1 MGVGAVEKRKAVF
14 LDRDGVLNLS
24 VVREGKPY
32 PPGSFADLV
41 VAPGVEQ
48 GCKALREAG
57 FLLIGITN
65 QPDVPRGITQKSTVE
80 QINGYLTTL
89 LSMDSIRVCYHDNAD
104 ECECRKPKPGLIL
117 EAAHERGIDL
127 AASFMVGDRWKD
139 VEAGT
144 RAGCST
150 VLIDNRYAEPNKSRP
165 TYTVNSFREAVEV
178 ILMNARIAKMK
189 TKIFADGADR
199 EGILALY
206 RQPYIKGFTT
216 NPTLMRKAGI
226 NDYAG
231 FAKSI
236 LKEVP
241 DRPFSFE
248 VFADDMG
255 EMERQAMIISQWG
268 SNVYVKIPITN
279 TKGES
284 TKDVI
289 RKLSAR
295 GLKLNITAMMTL
307 QQVRDILP
315 CFKGSP
321 SSYVSIFAGRIA
333 DTACDPVGLMKEA
346 VELLR
351 PNPALELIWA
361 SPRELLNIFQA
372 EEIGCQIITVTH
384 DILKKLE
391 LVGKDL
397 DEYSLDTVKMF
408 YEDGQKSGFTL

>member
-1 MGVGAVEKRKAVF
+1 M
-14 LDRDGVLNLS
+14 RD
-24 VVREGKPY
+24 GKPY
-32 PPGSFADLV
+32 PPANLAELK

-48 GCKALREAG
+48 GCQALRDAG
-57 FLLIGITN
+57 YLLIGITN
-65 QPDVPRGITQKSTVE
+65 QPDVPRGITKKEVVLE
-80 QINGYLTTL
+80 INAYLSAL

-104 ECECRKPKPGLIL
+104 DCECRKPKPGLIL
-117 EAAHERGIDL
+117 AAAQEKQIDL
-127 AASFMVGDRWKD
+127 EASFMVGDRWKD
-139 VEAGT
+139 VEAGR
-144 RAGCST
+144 RAGCRT
-150 VLIDNRYAEPNKSRP
+150 VLIDNHYAEPNKTRP
-165 TYTVNSFREAVEV
+165 TYTVSNFKQAVEV
-178 ILMNARIAKMK
+178 ILMNSRIAKMK

-206 RQPYIKGFTT
+206 KQPYIKGFTT
-216 NPTLMRKAGI
+216 NPTLMNKAGI
-226 NDYAG
+226 TDYAA

-248 VFADDMG
+248 VFADDMA

-268 SNVYVKIPITN
+268 PNVYVKIPITN

-284 TKDVI
+284 TKEVI

-333 DTACDPVGLMKEA
+333 DTGCDPLGLMKEA
-346 VELLR
+346 VALLK

-361 SPRELLNIFQA
+361 SPRELLNIFHA
-372 EEIGCQIITVTH
+372 EEIGCHIITVTH

-391 LVGKDL
+391 LVGKNL

-408 YEDGQKSGFTL
+408 YEDGRKSGFKL